1 MIKTE
6 NIHPDVQR
14 ALYRKIEGNQKLLVQ
29 GNFDQNGLLE
39 SKPFNSSIL
48 DADTNTNPIGQ
59 EFYRMAFAKVSIAVP
74 DIEKSKNSDS
84 VVLQPI
90 SISSYID
97 VSEKKYN
104 ILSTTQKNQP
114 LSFYQGYQESTDNR
128 FRGHSGITK
137 IGVAQQE
144 YYTYKYTIDWVCPD
158 PVYFEE
164 VFQPSF
170 LKFGAFCTIEFGYG
184 TNTGENR
191 IPDMT
196 IETMRALIKEGNRD
210 RLLKYSPGT
219 YYCDVAQIHNFDWK
233 IDSDGTYT
241 GTLTA
246 VSLGYSP
253 LVEPTKK
260 VQAYSPPEDN
270 DEPEVSLN
278 NNILLDNLTKDLL
291 KTSAEDFSSDE
302 LLTFEKNSREIQKL
316 VESSAGFS
324 SVMENFEKLLDKYLE
339 KAGKVVNKKPTNQN
353 IGFPVEQIL
362 SDEEQ
367 KILYKFKKGVLF
379 YTTND
384 LTDII
389 PMGEKQFTRK
399 QLVETTRVDLDL
411 ENLQN
416 QYLVQW
422 GWFEDTILK
431 SFFELSSG
439 KETVQEIKSSDK
451 DGEPNKCIT
460 SDFLYSLG
468 LHEVILPNKHHPF
481 KHAGKYLKDD
491 FANLNLEKTMVKRL
505 YSNVARTQ
513 LDLINGIYDLIDK
526 TFGENN
532 SFTTTN
538 EDIKFQ
544 KGPKGEEITQNSKGQ
559 YYYIPKDEPDTAV
572 IVPLNPVDVGIIRNM
587 VFPIELYKTHFQGA
601 TNLVQAMRGFWND
614 VSSKYGGYWRFQV
627 GQDQDLTKRIGV
639 TDRRTIDVSNPTEE
653 NASEDIEEKIKY
665 PFMFNIYS
673 KNSIVREFDVN
684 LELTSEM
691 ATLVRYGNQS
701 DKGGVKIAGLTDV
714 SADAWNLLNNK
725 KLDELELKEINKS
738 KYEKLLSITDKIYK
752 NLSYPAQDGVIKDM
766 YNNEINYQDIPE
778 IKDSKKAKLEK
789 VNSGRFGFYKGVG
802 VYDKNGNM
810 AADFKSVMIYL
821 LTNAKIN
828 GSQSLVTQGQIPM
841 PLRISLKLDGIGG
854 LKVGD
859 IFKIDYLPKQYRSK
873 TYFVI
878 EKIDH
883 SVGRS
888 GWTTDINAFMVYDA
902 ASDNEENKK
911 TVTATRNQ
919 LIELFKKTTFTKEDL
934 DQAYID
940 LDQELI
946 STTISKVESSGKI
959 GKYKNDGFVRERDK
973 FIKTN
978 DKLVELIEEPLPEDW
993 NYLLPWKRDLKGL
1006 KNDLIENQKKYNKHY
1021 GELEKF
1027 VTERDI
1033 SEIKRTY
1040 DDITKQVNNKLNQIN
1055 ERILIIN
1062 AKRSIVKNPTYKNDF
1077 NRFFKQDVAKR
1088 RDLGIPDNIFF
1099 TGTGDASLI
1108 KLLPGTNPNNWR
1120 NSPNQ
1125 IKIEWIDLD
1134 AESLDNVIK

>member
-74 DIEKSKNSDS
+74 DIEKSKNS

-97 VSEKKYN
+97 VLEKDN

-158 PVYFEE
+158 PVYFEDI
-164 VFQPSF
+164 FQPSF

-260 VQAYSPPEDN
+260 VQTSLPAEDN

-278 NNILLDNLTKDLL
+278 NNLLLDKITKDVVQDNDLTTEQL
-291 KTSAEDFSSDE
+291 ETLAENQ
-302 LLTFEKNSREIQKL
+302 KEIQKL
-316 VESSAGFS
+316 IESSAGFS

-339 KAGKVVNKKPTNQN
+339 TAGEPSEKKRPDNTTITIYVDSIHPNQSLY
-353 IGFPVEQIL
+353 F
-362 SDEEQ
+362 DENTDSLI
-367 KILYKFKKGVLF
+367 KYRYKNGVLKYSVEDIF
-379 YTTND
+379 DKETKKKWIELWFSGDWTN
-384 LTDII
+384 L
-389 PMGEKQFTRK
+389 EKNPV
-399 QLVETTRVDLDL
+399 LDLDL
-411 ENLQN
+411 EEFKE
-416 QYLVQW
+416 QYLIQW
-422 GWFEDTILK
+422 GWFEDTMLK

-439 KETVQEIKSSDK
+439 KDTIQEIKSFDFVPIEFEIDDEGFEVFTDDSIENIESPE
-451 DGEPNKCIT
+451 EPTKCIS

-468 LHEVILPNKHHPF
+468 LDEVILPKKHHPF
-481 KHAGKYLKDD
+481 KSAIKDLDSDDKLKI
-491 FANLNLEKTMVKRL
+491 KQL
-505 YSNVARTQ
+505 YSREARAH
-513 LDLINGIYDLIDK
+513 LDIVNGIYDLIDK
-526 TFGENN
+526 TFGEDYPFET
-532 SFTTTN
+532 SATR
-538 EDIKFQ
+538 
-544 KGPKGEEITQNSKGQ
+544 
-559 YYYIPKDEPDTAV
+559 
-572 IVPLNPVDVGIIRNM
+572 GIIRNM

-627 GQDQDLTKRIGV
+627 GQDPNLTKRIGV
-639 TDRRTIDVSNPTEE
+639 TDRRTIDVPNPTEE

-684 LELTSEM
+684 LELTAEM

-701 DKGGVKIAGLTDV
+701 DKGGAGITGLTDV
-714 SADAWNLLNNK
+714 SAEAWNLLNNK
-725 KLDELELKEINKS
+725 KISDLELKETSNRNYQQFLKIQD
-738 KYEKLLSITDKIYK
+738 KLYK
-752 NLSYPAQDGVIKDM
+752 NLSYPAKDGFIIDTKNNKIK
-766 YNNEINYQDIPE
+766 YQEIPE

-789 VNSGRFGFYKGVG
+789 IDSGRFGFYKGVG

-810 AADFKSVMIYL
+810 SPEFKTTMIYL
-821 LTNAKIN
+821 LTNAKIE

-878 EKIDH
+878 EKINH

-902 ASDNEENKK
+902 KSDEDRKKQSISASKQE
-911 TVTATRNQ
+911 
-919 LIELFKKTTFTKEDL
+919 LIEFFKKTTYTKEDL
-934 DQAYID
+934 DQALID
-940 LDQELI
+940 YEKSIVAGQQGTSDSTEGFEENRRKFETNVKEAEDLITNPLPNLDASKLQVQRDLVKNKENIITSYGEIEKLIVGKQREDIFVEIKDIYFKIIPTINNKIREIEARAGEARTVTAKSQEL
-946 STTISKVESSGKI
+946 TTL
-959 GKYKNDGFVRERDK
+959 REGGD
-973 FIKTN
+973 
-978 DKLVELIEEPLPEDW
+978 
-993 NYLLPWKRDLKGL
+993 
-1006 KNDLIENQKKYNKHY
+1006 
-1021 GELEKF
+1021 
-1027 VTERDI
+1027 
-1033 SEIKRTY
+1033 
-1040 DDITKQVNNKLNQIN
+1040 
-1055 ERILIIN
+1055 
-1062 AKRSIVKNPTYKNDF
+1062 
-1077 NRFFKQDVAKR
+1077 
-1088 RDLGIPDNIFF
+1088 
-1099 TGTGDASLI
+1099 TGNVQSQAQTQFGNFQ
-1108 KLLPGTNPNNWR
+1108 PGAGPA
-1120 NSPNQ
+1120 
-1125 IKIEWIDLD
+1125 D
-1134 AESLDNVIK
+1134 

>member
-74 DIEKSKNSDS
+74 DIEKSKNS

-97 VSEKKYN
+97 VSEENN

-158 PVYFEE
+158 PVYFEDI
-164 VFQPSF
+164 FQPSF

-260 VQAYSPPEDN
+260 VQTFIPAEDN

-278 NNILLDNLTKDLL
+278 NNLLLDKITKDVVQDNDLTTEQL
-291 KTSAEDFSSDE
+291 ETLAENQKE
-302 LLTFEKNSREIQKL
+302 IEKLI
-316 VESSAGFS
+316 ESSAGFS

-339 KAGKVVNKKPTNQN
+339 TSGELKKKTRPDDTAIYVDSIHTNKSLY
-353 IGFPVEQIL
+353 F
-362 SDEEQ
+362 DENYSSLI
-367 KILYKFKKGVLF
+367 KYRYKNGVLK
-379 YTTND
+379 YNAED
-384 LTDII
+384 LVNNVTLKDVIFA
-389 PMGEKQFTRK
+389 FTIGGLK
-399 QLVETTRVDLDL
+399 SLALVKNPDVNPVVDLDL
-411 ENLQN
+411 EEFKE
-416 QYLVQW
+416 QYLIQW
-422 GWFEDTILK
+422 GWFEDTMLK

-439 KETVQEIKSSDK
+439 KDTIQEIKSFDFVPIEFEIDDEGFEVFTDDSIENIESPE
-451 DGEPNKCIT
+451 EPTKCIS

-468 LHEVILPNKHHPF
+468 LDEVILPKKHHPF
-481 KHAGKYLKDD
+481 KSAIETFENDEDKIAIK
-491 FANLNLEKTMVKRL
+491 NL
-505 YSNVARTQ
+505 YSREARAH
-513 LDLINGIYDLIDK
+513 LDIVNGIYDLIDK
-526 TFGENN
+526 TFGEDY
-532 SFTTTN
+532 SFETSATR
-538 EDIKFQ
+538 
-544 KGPKGEEITQNSKGQ
+544 
-559 YYYIPKDEPDTAV
+559 
-572 IVPLNPVDVGIIRNM
+572 GIIRNM

-627 GQDQDLTKRIGV
+627 GQDPNLTKRIGV
-639 TDRRTIDVSNPTEE
+639 TDRRTIDVPNPTEE

-684 LELTSEM
+684 LELTAEM

-701 DKGGVKIAGLTDV
+701 DKGGAGITGLTDV
-714 SADAWNLLNNK
+714 SAEAWNLLNNK
-725 KLDELELKEINKS
+725 KISDLELKETSNRNYQQFLKIQD
-738 KYEKLLSITDKIYK
+738 KLYK
-752 NLSYPAQDGVIKDM
+752 NLSYPAKDGFIIDTKNNKIK
-766 YNNEINYQDIPE
+766 YQEIPE
-778 IKDSKKAKLEK
+778 IKDSKRAKLEK
-789 VNSGRFGFYKGVG
+789 IESGRFGFYKGVG

-810 AADFKSVMIYL
+810 SPEFKTTMIYL
-821 LTNAKIN
+821 LTNAKIE

-902 ASDNEENKK
+902 KSDEDRKKQSISASQQE
-911 TVTATRNQ
+911 
-919 LIELFKKTTFTKEDL
+919 LIDFFKKTTYTKEDL
-934 DQAYID
+934 DQALID
-940 LDQELI
+940 YEKSIVAGQQGTSDSTEGFEENRRKFETNVKEAEDLI
-946 STTISKVESSGKI
+946 
-959 GKYKNDGFVRERDK
+959 
-973 FIKTN
+973 TN
-978 DKLVELIEEPLPEDW
+978 PLPNLDASK
-993 NYLLPWKRDLKGL
+993 LQVQRDLV
-1006 KNDLIENQKKYNKHY
+1006 KNKENIITSY
-1021 GELEKF
+1021 GEMERLAIGEQREEAFVEITDTYKKF
-1027 VTERDI
+1027 LPVIDNR
-1033 SEIKRTY
+1033 
-1040 DDITKQVNNKLNQIN
+1040 IN
-1055 ERILIIN
+1055 EIRTIIDEG
-1062 AKRSIVKNPTYKNDF
+1062 KK
-1077 NRFFKQDVAKR
+1077 KQRQSFV
-1088 RDLGIPDNIFF
+1088 
-1099 TGTGDASLI
+1099 S
-1108 KLLPGTNPNNWR
+1108 
-1120 NSPNQ
+1120 
-1125 IKIEWIDLD
+1125 
-1134 AESLDNVIK
+1134 